1 VAVSTS
7 SGAAAPT
14 HPSETLADRLAAPGP
29 EPAEPRDTVR
39 LAGWV
44 SLVAGVALTAAGGYF
59 WYTALEAQDDADAA
73 TTLDGHARYVEDMET
88 NGGLALGLTLAGGLG
103 LVGGGGLL
111 LYTRTK

>member
-1 VAVSTS
+1 
-7 SGAAAPT
+7 
-14 HPSETLADRLAAPGP
+14 
-29 EPAEPRDTVR
+29 

-59 WYTALEAQDDADAA
+59 WYTAREAQDDADAA

-111 LYTRTK
+111 LSTRTK